1 MGSVN
6 TDNYKLNAEE
16 QKTLDD
22 LIDSSPEVRKNCQK
36 YENALDG
43 WINTT
48 KKMKKKVFDNF
59 KKYTDANLCNHLEF
73 KLKLIEARGFTG
85 GRRRRRRTRRRTK
98 RRRKSKR
105 RRKTKH
111 KRKSRKRRRTK
122 RRRR

>member
-1 MGSVN
+1 MGSVELYN
-6 TDNYKLNAEE
+6 SELNKEE

-59 KKYTDANLCNHLEF
+59 KKIY
-73 KLKLIEARGFTG
+73 
-85 GRRRRRRTRRRTK
+85 
-98 RRRKSKR
+98 
-105 RRKTKH
+105 
-111 KRKSRKRRRTK
+111 
-122 RRRR
+122 

>member
-6 TDNYKLNAEE
+6 LYDSELNTEE

-59 KKYTDANLCNHLEF
+59 KKYTNENLCNHLEF

-85 GRRRRRRTRRRTK
+85 GRRRRKSRNKRTK
-98 RRRKSKR
+98 KRRKSRRKRTKKRGKYRKKSKKR
-105 RRKTKH
+105 R
-111 KRKSRKRRRTK
+111 KR
-122 RRRR
+122 